1 VYSEPVH
8 SAEKEDIMT
17 ATTNDRGPHSLGDN
31 IRALR
36 SKWGWIVALG
46 VIFMIAGI
54 IALGSV
60 VMATVSAVL
69 IVGIMMIMAGVAE
82 IIAAFNVKDW
92 GKFALWM
99 LVGLLYVGAG
109 VICIVDPLAAAVI
122 LTLLVGAALVVGGI
136 LRMVLAWNMREAGK
150 PWGWVVVSGII
161 SLLLGFMIIA
171 QWPYSGVYV
180 LGIFL
185 GIDLIF
191 IGSGWIAIGLALRQ
205 RAARA

>member
-1 VYSEPVH
+1 
-8 SAEKEDIMT
+8 MT
-17 ATTNDRGPHSLGDN
+17 ATINEPGPHNLGDS

-36 SKWGWIVALG
+36 AKWGWIVALG
-46 VIFMIAGI
+46 IIFMIAGV

-99 LVGLLYVGAG
+99 LLGLLYVGAG

-122 LTLLVGAALVVGGI
+122 LTLMVGAALVVGGI

-161 SLLLGFMIIA
+161 SLLLGLMIIA

-191 IGSGWIAIGLALRQ
+191 IGSSWLAIGLALKR
-205 RAARA
+205 RPARA